1 MKKKILALLLC
12 AAMTAT
18 MLTACGNNGGNASD
32 SQPDTEE
39 STPESSPE
47 SSSEPESQEPAG
59 AEELPEAKYYYS
71 FDQADGTD
79 GIVPTAKGD
88 GEVIETV
95 DKEVAFIPGVKGE
108 AAYIDGTYGLRLS
121 EVNGVGDTYSLSFW
135 MYANRSA
142 NYMPTTQYGPDVHGD
157 ATGGQH
163 YLNIT
168 WADWSGSAEYPCVWS
183 YDQNA
188 DGSPWPNWY
197 PETGDTHLNQW
208 INITLVV
215 DPSKKSEDGQQ
226 INADLYVNGELISGD
241 KPVNIITGTMA
252 PSDNFDFL
260 LGVNYWDAM
269 LKGAFDE
276 LYIFDTALTAG
287 QAKTLFE
294 AGDPTV
300 KYEPPERV
308 VEVTVDE
315 NALETIG
322 NTDLNAGFWTD
333 WTSAYEIPDGV
344 TKVFKLNNFSSALE
358 TWHNYVMVFTNE
370 ASEAH
375 TDPNTA
381 SDNHKEWAA
390 IRADAYGWLNG
401 DGGQAIPDSAYT
413 WTWGNWDSWKTVS
426 MVDAD
431 VTIEVK
437 REGNVLN
444 IAAHNVDY
452 NGLDNL
458 MTAKVETDMTADD
471 PCYMFFTCENS
482 YVELLS
488 VEDGVDIKPDS
499 NAIATLGTT
508 TYGLGWWS
516 EFTDAY
522 ELKEGESKTV
532 KLKNY
537 SSGVENWH
545 NYVVA
550 FTNSES
556 KAANVNNGDKM
567 PAEQVGET
575 YAEYA
580 VVRADLYGWGDPS
593 YAGTFDSKWTDG
605 ENAWGDW
612 NAWKDAMKAADV
624 TMVITRNGSDIVID
638 STFVDRKGN
647 EFTSTATVTS
657 TLTADAPCYFFITG
671 EQAYI
676 ELISVE

>member
-12 AAMTAT
+12 TALTAT
-18 MLTACGNNGGNASD
+18 MMTACGNGDEGASGSD
-32 SQPDTEE
+32 STEQTQE
-39 STPESSPE
+39 QSPESSPE
-47 SSSEPESQEPAG
+47 ATVEPSEQEPAQS
-59 AEELPEAKYYYS
+59 EELPTPKYYYS
-71 FDQADGTD
+71 FDEADGTT
-79 GIVPTAKGD
+79 GITPTAKGT

-95 DKEVAFIPGVKGE
+95 DKEVVFIPGVKGE
-108 AAYIDGTYGLRLS
+108 AAYIDGTYGLRLD

-135 MYANRSA
+135 MYANRNA
-142 NYMPTTQYGPDVHGD
+142 NYMPTTQFGPDVHGD

-168 WADWSGSAEYPCVWS
+168 WADWSGASEFPCVWS

-188 DGSPWPNWY
+188 EGSPWPNWY

-215 DPSKKSEDGQQ
+215 DPSKKSEDGQY
-226 INADLYVNGELISGD
+226 INPDLYVNGECVSD
-241 KPVNIITGTMA
+241 AKAVNIITGTMA

-287 QAKTLFE
+287 QAKTLYE

-300 KYEPPERV
+300 KYDPPERV
-308 VEVTVDE
+308 VEVVVDE

-333 WTSAYEIPDGV
+333 WTSAYEIPEGV
-344 TKVFKLNNFSSALE
+344 TRVFKLNNFSSGLE

-381 SDNHKEWAA
+381 SDAHREWAA
-390 IRADAYGWLNG
+390 VRADAYGWTPETNP
-401 DGGQAIPDSAYT
+401 IPDSAFT
-413 WTWGNWDSWKTVS
+413 WTWGNWDSWKTSS

-437 REGNVLN
+437 REGNILN
-444 IAAHNVDY
+444 ITAHNVDY
-452 NGLDNL
+452 NGLDNI
-458 MTAKVETDMTADD
+458 MTAKVETAMTADD
-471 PCYMFFTCENS
+471 PCYMLFTCEGS
-482 YVELLS
+482 YVELMS

-499 NAIATLGTT
+499 TAKETLGTT
-508 TYGLGWWS
+508 TFGLGWWS
-516 EFTDAY
+516 EFTNGV

-550 FTNSES
+550 FTNTQTT
-556 KAANVNNGDKM
+556 ADKV
-567 PAEQVGET
+567 PSADNYEG

-580 VVRADLYGWGDPS
+580 VVRADLYGWGDAS
-593 YAGTFDSKWTDG
+593 YAAVFDSKWVDG
-605 ENAWGDW
+605 NAWGDW
-612 NAWKDAMKAADV
+612 VAWKDAMRDVDV

-671 EQAYI
+671 EQAFI
-676 ELISVE
+676 ELMSVE

>member
-12 AAMTAT
+12 TAMTAT
-18 MLTACGNNGGNASD
+18 MLTACGNGNEGASGSD
-32 SQPDTEE
+32 GTEQTQE
-39 STPESSPE
+39 QSPESSPE
-47 SSSEPESQEPAG
+47 STVEPSEQEPAQ
-59 AEELPEAKYYYS
+59 AEEIPTPKYYFS
-71 FDQADGTD
+71 FDEKDGTA
-79 GIVPTAKGD
+79 GITPTKKGD
-88 GEVIETV
+88 GETIETV

-108 AAYIDGTYGLRLS
+108 AAYIDGTYGLRLD
-121 EVNGVGDTYSLSFW
+121 EVNGVGDTYSLSYW
-135 MYANRSA
+135 MYANRNA
-142 NYMPTTQYGPDVHGD
+142 NYMPTTQFGPDVHGD

-168 WADWSGSAEYPCVWS
+168 WADWSGSSEFPCIWS

-188 DGSPWPNWY
+188 DGSPWPQWY
-197 PETGDTHLNQW
+197 PETADTHLNQW

-215 DPSKKSEDGQQ
+215 DPSKKSEDGQY
-226 INADLYVNGELISGD
+226 INPDLYVNGECVSD
-241 KPVNIITGTMA
+241 AKAVNIISGTMA

-287 QAKTLFE
+287 QVKTLYE

-300 KYEPPERV
+300 KYDPPEREV
-308 VEVTVDE
+308 VVTVDE

-333 WTSAYEIPDGV
+333 WTSAYEIPNGV
-344 TKVFKLNNFSSALE
+344 TRVFKLNNFSSGLE
-358 TWHNYVMVFTNE
+358 LWHNYVMVFTNE

-381 SDNHKEWAA
+381 SDAHREWAA
-390 IRADAYGWLNG
+390 VRADAFGWTPDG
-401 DGGQAIPDSAYT
+401 DIDASAFT
-413 WTWGNWDSWKTVS
+413 WTWGNWDSWKNVS
-426 MVDAD
+426 MVDVD

-437 REGNVLN
+437 REDNILN
-444 IAAHNVDY
+444 INAHNVDY

-458 MTAKVETDMTADD
+458 MTAKVETAMSADD
-471 PCYMFFTCENS
+471 PCYLLFTCEGS

-488 VEDGVDIKPDS
+488 VEDGVDIKADP
-499 NAIATLGTT
+499 NAKETLGTT
-508 TYGLGWWS
+508 TFGLGWWQ
-516 EFTDAY
+516 EFTNSV
-522 ELKEGESKTV
+522 ELADGASKTV

-550 FTNSES
+550 FTNTQTTSD
-556 KAANVNNGDKM
+556 KAPSADNYDG
-567 PAEQVGET
+567 

-580 VVRADLYGWGDPS
+580 VVRADLYGWGDAS
-593 YAGTFDSKWTDG
+593 YAGNFEDSKWIDG
-605 ENAWGDW
+605 EKWSNWD
-612 NAWKDAMKAADV
+612 AWKDAMKDVDV
-624 TMVITRNGSDIVID
+624 TMVITRNGGEIVID

-647 EFTSTATVTS
+647 EFTSKAIITS

-671 EQAYI
+671 EQAFI
-676 ELISVE
+676 ELMSVE

>member
-12 AAMTAT
+12 TALTAT
-18 MLTACGNNGGNASD
+18 MMTACGNTDDGASGSD
-32 SQPDTEE
+32 GTEQSPE
-39 STPESSPE
+39 QSPEPTPEGT
-47 SSSEPESQEPAG
+47 SEPDPEPVQS
-59 AEELPEAKYYYS
+59 EEIPTPKYYYS

-79 GIVPTAKGD
+79 GIVPTAKGT

-108 AAYIDGTYGLRLS
+108 AAYIDGTYGLRLAD
-121 EVNGVGDTYSLSFW
+121 VNGVGDTYSLSFW
-135 MYANRSA
+135 MYANRNA
-142 NYMPTTQYGPDVHGD
+142 NYMPTTQFGPDVHGD

-168 WADWSGSAEYPCVWS
+168 WADWSGSSEFPCVWS

-188 DGSPWPNWY
+188 DGSPWPQWY
-197 PETGDTHLNQW
+197 PETADTHLNQW

-215 DPSKKSEDGQQ
+215 DPSKMSEDGLY
-226 INADLYVNGELISGD
+226 INPDLYVNGECVSD
-241 KPVNIITGTMA
+241 AKPVNIITGTMA

-287 QAKTLFE
+287 QAKALYE
-294 AGDPTV
+294 AGDSTV
-300 KYEPPERV
+300 AYNPPERV
-308 VEVTVDE
+308 VEVVVDE
-315 NALETIG
+315 NAMETIG

-333 WTSAYEIPDGV
+333 WTSAYEIPEGV
-344 TKVFKLNNFSSALE
+344 TKVFKLNNFSSGLE

-375 TDPNTA
+375 TDPNSA
-381 SDNHKEWAA
+381 SDAHREWAA
-390 IRADAYGWLNG
+390 VRADAYGWTPETNPV
-401 DGGQAIPDSAYT
+401 PDSAFT
-413 WTWGNWDSWKTVS
+413 WTWGNWDSWKSTS

-437 REGNVLN
+437 REGGILN
-444 IAAHNVDY
+444 ITAHNVDY
-452 NGLDNL
+452 NGLDNI
-458 MTAKVETDMTADD
+458 MNATVETAMTADD
-471 PCYMFFTCENS
+471 PCYMLFTCENS
-482 YVELLS
+482 YVELMS
-488 VEDGVDIKPDS
+488 VEDGVDIQPDS
-499 NAIATLGTT
+499 SAMETLGTT
-508 TYGLGWWS
+508 TFGLGWWS
-516 EFTDAY
+516 EFTNGV
-522 ELKEGESKTV
+522 ELVDGVSKTV

-550 FTNSES
+550 FTNTQTTAD
-556 KAANVNNGDKM
+556 KAPSADNYEG
-567 PAEQVGET
+567 

-580 VVRADLYGWGDPS
+580 VVRADLYGWGDAS
-593 YAGTFDSKWTDG
+593 YAGNFDSKWTDG
-605 ENAWGDW
+605 ESAWGDW
-612 NAWKDAMKAADV
+612 DAWKDAMRDVDV

-638 STFVDRKGN
+638 TTYVDRKGN
-647 EFTSTATVTS
+647 EFTSKATITS
-657 TLTADAPCYFFITG
+657 TLTADSPCYFFITG

-676 ELISVE
+676 ELMSVE